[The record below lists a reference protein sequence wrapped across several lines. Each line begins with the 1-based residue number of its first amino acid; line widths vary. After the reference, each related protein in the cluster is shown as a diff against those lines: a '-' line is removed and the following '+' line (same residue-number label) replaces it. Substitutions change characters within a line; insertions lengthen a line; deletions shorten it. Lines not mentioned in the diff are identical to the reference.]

1 MQSYLAF
8 GDFHLT
14 EKKPICRK
22 EDDFIGTQRD
32 KLNQIVRIAR
42 DTESALICAGDFYDY
57 WNHEGY
63 ELVNMVNEVLG
74 GDWPVYGVAGNHELP
89 HHSMLQY
96 NRTPLKA
103 TGMWCLLEPNPPS
116 WWIAGFSYGVPI
128 AKTSSKICVQHRMI
142 YMSDPIHGYEA
153 ERYDVHHE
161 YERDEYKDYNVVIT
175 GDNHKPFIYRK
186 DDKHVWVNCGCV
198 YRTSVT
204 EKDYEPS
211 CWQIILHDDDTVE
224 VIRHKLVVNVD
235 DVDRTEMY
243 LDKVKDSFVSG
254 FADEVR
260 KQVTNKTDFLQTV
273 EELCSTQPV
282 ALVEVVNKNIE
293 EARGEL

>member
-1 MQSYLAF
+1 MQSFIAF

-22 EDDFIGTQRD
+22 EDDFIRTQRS
-32 KLNQIVRIAR
+32 KLELIVKYAKA
-42 DTESALICAGDFYDY
+42 TNSTLICAGDFYDY

-63 ELVNMVNEVLG
+63 ELVNMVNSVLG
-74 GDWPVYGVAGNHELP
+74 NCTLWGVAGNHELP
-89 HHSMLQY
+89 HHSMAQY
-96 NRTPLKA
+96 HRTPLKA
-103 TGMWCLLEPNPPS
+103 TMLWRLLTPNE
-116 WWIAGFSYGVPI
+116 WIAGFSYGIPI
-128 AKTSSKICVQHRMI
+128 AKTSSKVCVQHRMI

-211 CWQIILHDDDTVE
+211 CWRIILHDDDTVE

-260 KQVTNKTDFLQTV
+260 KQVTNKTDFLTTV
-273 EELCSTQPV
+273 ESLCSTQSPE
-282 ALVEVVNKNIE
+282 LVETVNKNIE
-293 EARGEL
+293 EARKEL